1 MMADPRPT
9 YRLEPK
15 KSNTT
20 TTLRK
25 VGYALRS
32 KDERQRAA
40 VAAMLVNGTIPPSP
54 PSVRTAA
61 RICCTSPYLV
71 RRALLNGGG
80 HNGRNG
86 RRGNGNAKAVT
97 LAQHLLG
104 ATDAERLGAAQHLGP
119 SWLWDALIEP
129 VLSEEDRRTKVAK

>member
-54 PSVRTAA
+54 PSVAAAA
-61 RICCTSPYLV
+61 RICRTSPYLV
-71 RRALLNGGG
+71 RRALNGGQS
-80 HNGRNG
+80 GRNG
-86 RRGNGNAKAVT
+86 NGRGNGKTPNLTESLKASSP
-97 LAQHLLG
+97 
-104 ATDAERLGAAQHLGP
+104 AERLEAAQAVGLT
-119 SWLWDALIEP
+119 WLWDEL
-129 VLSEEDRRTKVAK
+129 VLPTLNVEDRQSRTAK